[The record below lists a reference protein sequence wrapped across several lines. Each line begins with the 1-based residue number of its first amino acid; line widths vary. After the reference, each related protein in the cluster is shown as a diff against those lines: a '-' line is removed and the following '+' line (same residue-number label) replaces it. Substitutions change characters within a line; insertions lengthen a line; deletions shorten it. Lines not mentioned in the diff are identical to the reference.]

1 MASIFSKT
9 KQIMGVQNPNPYYDL
24 NVKYKLKSR
33 FKNYIQKII
42 ASISSKVVVGIIF
55 VSNSINIEFEGK
67 INFNGK
73 KKVIYHGLDPL
84 LMNKDK
90 PLKTMYNDYILCVSD
105 FYPHKNFEVLVNAF
119 KNLPKHFQK
128 EIKLLIVGGFIDY
141 DYFNKIKE
149 IIDSNNLDNQ
159 IIITGKVD
167 FDEVNLYYKSAKI
180 FIMPSILETFG
191 LPIIEAAQHGL
202 PLLLAKSACLPE
214 IGGSYAKYF
223 DPNDYVELSKLIL
236 KLHEDEGT
244 YNEMSK
250 KAIKLSSK
258 FSWEITRKETF
269 DFFNECIN

>member
-33 FKNYIQKII
+33 LKNYIQKII
-42 ASISSKVVVGIIF
+42 SSISSKVVVGIIF

-73 KKVIYHGLDPL
+73 KKVIYHGLDSL
-84 LMNKDK
+84 RMKK
-90 PLKTMYNDYILCVSD
+90 GKALKTMYNDYILCVSD

-119 KNLPKHFQK
+119 KTLPEHFQK
-128 EIKLLIVGGFIDY
+128 KVKLLIVGGFIDN
-141 DYFNKIKE
+141 DYYKKIKH
-149 IIDSNNLDNQ
+149 IIDSNNLENQ
-159 IIITGKVD
+159 IIMTGKVD
-167 FDEVNLYYKSAKI
+167 FDEVNIYYRSAKI

-191 LPIIEAAQHGL
+191 IPIIEAAQHGL
-202 PLLLAKSACLPE
+202 PLLLARSACLPE
-214 IGGSYAKYF
+214 IGGNYARYF

-236 KLHEDEGT
+236 KLYKDEGM
-244 YNEMSK
+244 NDKMSK

-269 DFFNECIN
+269 DFFNRCIN